1 MGSSFCY
8 KEETADFRNNISVS
22 AFVSGDHSFDGV
34 YYGSVDDL
42 SNVLAPLLNKTGGR
56 IIAKEGSWLEGLEYY
71 AERNSLTISNPYI
84 EQGNFYAT
92 SLTLKDLMGESL
104 NNFVQY
110 WHAKAIGFQ
119 PGGWF
124 IQLDLHG
131 GPTSAISS
139 LPNSATAY
147 AHRDKAFLIQLYH
160 YGDNERPYPPE
171 AISMLKGWI
180 KMTTIPLQ
188 KGDWG
193 MYVNYVDS
201 ELDRDTAERLYYGE
215 NLGRL
220 RDLKKRYDPTEV
232 FYYPQAISPAK

>member
-1 MGSSFCY
+1 MG
-8 KEETADFRNNISVS
+8 

-34 YYGSVDDL
+34 YYGSVEDL
-42 SNVLAPLLNKTGGR
+42 SIVLDPLLRKTGGV

-71 AERNSLTISNPYI
+71 AERNSLDIPNPYI

-104 NNFVQY
+104 YNFVHY
-110 WHAKAIGFQ
+110 WQNEAIGFQ

-139 LPNSATAY
+139 VPNSATAY

-160 YGDNERPYPPE
+160 HGDNEKPYPPE

-180 KMTTIPLQ
+180 NTTTRSLP

-201 ELDRDTAERLYYGE
+201 ELDRDTAEELYYGE
-215 NLGRL
+215 NLLRL
-220 RDLKKRYDPTEV
+220 RDLKKKYDPTEV
-232 FYYPQAISPAK
+232 FHYPQAISPAT

>member
-1 MGSSFCY
+1 MS
-8 KEETADFRNNISVS
+8 T
-22 AFVSGDHSFDGV
+22 
-34 YYGSVDDL
+34 
-42 SNVLAPLLNKTGGR
+42 VLAPLLKKTGGKLTT
-56 IIAKEGSWLEGLEYY
+56 KEGSWLEGLEYY
-71 AERNSLTISNPYI
+71 AERNSLVIPSPYT
-84 EQGNFYAT
+84 EHGNFYAT
-92 SLTLKDLMGESL
+92 SLTLKDLTGDSL
-104 NNFVQY
+104 DNFVHH

-139 LPNSATAY
+139 VPNSASAY
-147 AHRDKAFLIQLYH
+147 AHRDKTFLIQLYH
-160 YGDNERPYPPE
+160 YADNDKPYPSE

-180 KMTTIPLQ
+180 DTTAEPLGE
-188 KGDWG
+188 GDWG
-193 MYVNYVDS
+193 MYINYVDS
-201 ELDRDTAERLYYGE
+201 ELDRDTAEKLYYGE

>member
-1 MGSSFCY
+1 MG
-8 KEETADFRNNISVS
+8 

-34 YYGSVDDL
+34 YYGNIEDL
-42 SNVLAPLLNKTGGR
+42 SVVLDPLLKKTGGV

-71 AERNSLTISNPYI
+71 AERNSLVIPDPYI

-92 SLTLKDLMGESL
+92 SLTLKELKGRSL
-104 NNFVQY
+104 GNFVHY
-110 WHAKAIGFQ
+110 WQTEAIGFQ

-139 LPNSATAY
+139 IPNSATAY

-160 YGDNERPYPPE
+160 YGDNEKAYPPE

-180 KMTTIPLQ
+180 KTTTKPLPR
-188 KGDWG
+188 GDWG

-201 ELDRDTAERLYYGE
+201 ELDRDTAEKLYYGE
-215 NLGRL
+215 NLLRL
-220 RDLKKRYDPTEV
+220 RELKKRYDPTEV
-232 FYYPQAISPAK
+232 FYYPQAISPAT